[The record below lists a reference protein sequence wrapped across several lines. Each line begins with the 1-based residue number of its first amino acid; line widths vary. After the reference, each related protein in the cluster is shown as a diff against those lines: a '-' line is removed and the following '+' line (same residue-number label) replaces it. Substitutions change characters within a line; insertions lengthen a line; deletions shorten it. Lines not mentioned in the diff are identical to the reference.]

1 MIGGD
6 HLSEREGKRAAVL
19 LLGLDAGLLAGLS
32 SRVGPD
38 GVVLLFS
45 VLILFLFSVSCFVV

>member
-1 MIGGD
+1 MTGGD

-19 LLGLDAGLLAGLS
+19 LLGLDAGLIAGLS

-38 GVVLLFS
+38 GVVLLF
-45 VLILFLFSVSCFVV
+45 FLF